1 MQLDFKELFS
11 STNEHVSTNPI
22 QSGKLHTA
30 IDVKDFCLIMH
41 SRKSLLLC
49 RLWIWKKKS
58 TESCFD
64 VTTDSSDG
72 AEICEV
78 VGLFI
83 KLSNILGQS

>member
-1 MQLDFKELFS
+1 MQLDIKELFS

-49 RLWIWKKKS
+49 RL
-58 TESCFD
+58 
-64 VTTDSSDG
+64 
-72 AEICEV
+72 
-78 VGLFI
+78 
-83 KLSNILGQS
+83 